1 MLATMATILK
11 SSLEAGLLLV
21 LFLIGLSKA
30 GLNKQKTAVYVG
42 LIGAAIS
49 AVVFVYGVD
58 FFGDREVFEGYLA
71 FAASVTAG
79 GFGFWIWR
87 QLPLTGAEDIV
98 TIQKRPV
105 LTTIIVTLASGI
117 IILGKMVELVLFPS
131 SLLLMSSNLLN
142 TEVVLKIAGAL
153 LSLIVTAI
161 FVFIF
166 LRIEGRITRR
176 EFVLYSFAALLIVIF
191 RQVITGLQVLFA
203 TGVLPLTTWA
213 VTIIAPLINSYYPLF
228 FYTLVGL
235 TLVLWVLVG
244 RRVNKAYPD
253 TSAAPNAAQKRKLLA
268 GFYTEKRWLRVL
280 GFCLFTVVLILGGN
294 IAFANKSVKI
304 EPPTPVAAQGGR
316 ILIPLEQ
323 VNDGKLHRYAYLTP
337 QGVETRFIVIKKG
350 ENLFG
355 TGLDACDICGNAGYY
370 QRGKELICK
379 NCDVVI
385 NIPTVGFPGGCN
397 PIPIKNK
404 TDGSNVEISAADLEA
419 KQEVFRE

>member
-21 LFLIGLSKA
+21 LFLVGLSKA

-42 LIGAAIS
+42 LIGATIL
-49 AVVFVYGVD
+49 AVVFVYVVD

-71 FAASVTAG
+71 FAASVIAS

-87 QLPLTGAEDIV
+87 QLRLTGVEDIV

-117 IILGKMVELVLFPS
+117 IILGKMVEVVMFPS
-131 SLLLMSSNLLN
+131 SILLMSSNLLN
-142 TEVVLKIAGAL
+142 TEVVLKIAGAIL
-153 LSLIVTAI
+153 GLMVTAI

-166 LRIEGRITRR
+166 LRIERRITRK
-176 EFVLYSFAALLIVIF
+176 EYVLFSFAVLLIVIF

-203 TGVLPLTTWA
+203 TGVLPLTIWA

-235 TLVLWVLVG
+235 TLVLWSLVG
-244 RRVNKAYPD
+244 RRLNKAYPD

-294 IAFANKSVKI
+294 IAFANKSAKI
-304 EPPTPVAAQGGR
+304 EPPTPVAAQGSS

-404 TDGSNVEISAADLEA
+404 TDGKNLEISVADLEA